1 VRAKG
6 KTRPT
11 RTFWWDREPGSEA
24 DKLRAVIFDAD
35 SVLAQLDRDW
45 DAAARTELIDAV
57 MSLFVA
63 GIWVGVVSARPRAEV
78 GTLVRHLLGDGLVE
92 TVVSIDDLSEADAR
106 RAGGGE
112 LYRLAL
118 WEMGITPRAAL
129 AVTGRGAGLRAAA
142 TAGLPAAVVD
152 EPLSAAS
159 CQRAHRRW
167 WIRRAA

>member
-11 RTFWWDREPGSEA
+11 RTFWWDRETQAEA
-24 DKLRAVIFDAD
+24 AELRAVIFDAD
-35 SVLAQLDRDW
+35 TVLAGIEAD
-45 DAAARTELIDAV
+45 DARNDLIDAV

-63 GIWVGVVSARPRAEV
+63 GIWVSVVSARPRAEV
-78 GTLVRHLLGDGLVE
+78 EALVRNLIGDGLVE
-92 TVVSIDDLSEADAR
+92 TIVSIDDLSDADAAL
-106 RAGGGE
+106 AGGGE

-129 AVTGRGAGLRAAA
+129 AVTGPGAGLQASA
-142 TAGLPAAVVD
+142 TAGLPAVVVD

-159 CQRAHRRW
+159 CQQAHRRW